1 MIEITYYFKAE
12 EIDETQKQKE
22 IETLKKSIER
32 REKLLSNE
40 GYINKAP
47 KQIVENEK
55 EKLKEEKEKLKLL
68 QN

>member
-1 MIEITYYFKAE
+1 M
-12 EIDETQKQKE
+12 
-22 IETLKKSIER
+22 LKKSIER

-47 KQIVENEK
+47 KQIVDSEK
-55 EKLKEEKEKLKLL
+55 EKLKEEKEKLEAL

>member
-22 IETLKKSIER
+22 IEILKQSIER
-32 REKLLSNE
+32 RKKLLSNK
-40 GYINKAP
+40 GYINNAP
-47 KQIVENEK
+47 KQIVDSEK
-55 EKLKEEKEKLKLL
+55 EKLKEEEGKLKAL